1 MKFNF
6 SPPKAIDTNT
16 NDNTINENNDNNDKI
31 GSSNNSDPIINNF
44 GFESYSKVNPF
55 AAAMSAIA
63 NKTNPF
69 AIAIANASG
78 NNNSSSLLKS
88 DSQSIPKSDDK
99 KPPFLTEL
107 TIPSPKSPKI
117 NPFASTSPSSNPF
130 MKIVESKEKLWDSVA
145 NEASKPATTTTETS
159 TDTSSTI
166 ENNEKFAANDDDE
179 GENPEEDLTK
189 PNTIYKTYEMPEN
202 VVTETGEEHEKCK
215 LQLRAK
221 LYRLD
226 VKDSKD
232 AVESSKKSGEWLE
245 VGVGPIKILE
255 TLEDDERQRTSRV
268 VMRREGEK
276 KGGQGTKLLLN
287 ALLKSYS
294 SVTKAGDK
302 MFRLACINAAL
313 DQTNSNTTTLNTY
326 LIKTKFTQEAD
337 DLYELMKSIIDRTK
351 PSS

>member
-1 MKFNF
+1 M
-6 SPPKAIDTNT
+6 
-16 NDNTINENNDNNDKI
+16 
-31 GSSNNSDPIINNF
+31 
-44 GFESYSKVNPF
+44 SKVEE
-55 AAAMSAIA
+55 
-63 NKTNPF
+63 
-69 AIAIANASG
+69 
-78 NNNSSSLLKS
+78 
-88 DSQSIPKSDDK
+88 K
-99 KPPFLTEL
+99 KPLLLTEL

-145 NEASKPATTTTETS
+145 NEASKPATTATSSSTTS
-159 TDTSSTI
+159 TTTTTVTDASNTVTTDA
-166 ENNEKFAANDDDE
+166 NTADNDDGE
-179 GENPEEDLTK
+179 GGDDPEEDQTK

-202 VVTETGEEHEKCK
+202 VVIETGEENEKCK

-232 AVESSKKSGEWLE
+232 VDDSSKKSGEWIE

-255 TLEDDERQRTSRV
+255 TLEDDESQRTSRI

-287 ALLKSYS
+287 TLIKSYS

-313 DQTNSNTTTLNTY
+313 DQTNTNTTTLSTY

-337 DLYELMKSIIDRTK
+337 DLYDLMKTIIDRSK
-351 PSS
+351 P